1 MTSLFCRLIFVSV
14 LTALV
19 AACAT
24 SPEQQAQ
31 RDGDRCTERGW
42 KPGTKEHDDCISS
55 VQSRRDTRMDQRH
68 RELVERPA
76 ATPYGR

>member
-1 MTSLFCRLIFVSV
+1 MTSSFCRLIVASM
-14 LTALV
+14 LAALV

-31 RDGDRCTERGW
+31 QDNERCTARGW
-42 KPGTKEHDDCISS
+42 KPGTKEHDDCIAS
-55 VQSRRDTRMDQRH
+55 VQGRRDARMDQRH

-76 ATPYGR
+76 VTYGR